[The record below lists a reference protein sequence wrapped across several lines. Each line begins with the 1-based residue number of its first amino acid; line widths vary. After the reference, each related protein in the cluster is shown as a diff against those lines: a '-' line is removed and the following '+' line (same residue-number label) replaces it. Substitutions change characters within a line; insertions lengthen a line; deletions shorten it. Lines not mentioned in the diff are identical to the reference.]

1 MPELLEHRPDVDKE
15 EAERIELRSE
25 EVQEIL
31 SQPPAWIIRW
41 GITVILFVIISLIA
55 GSWFIKYP
63 DTVPATITVIT
74 ETPPNS
80 VYARSTGN
88 VTFYIKDQER
98 VIKDQILGVIDNPA
112 NAEQVIALLEQSDDY
127 RNMLFLGDAYDTNYY
142 FDPKLNLGSIE
153 NAYLGLLN
161 AHISYVSFERFG
173 LYSKQLAAYSDQ
185 IDYYNDL
192 RTQSEQQKMLLEGE
206 VEESYQRYLADSLL
220 YKQKAI
226 TRFDF
231 GQSKSGWLSITRNL
245 ENAKSSITNARIQIA
260 QLSSTISETEIT
272 YRQEQQRLK
281 NDLKNAYKALE
292 NQLITWEQN
301 FLLRSSLNGVASF
314 VKYWSDNQYVTIGD
328 EVITVVPS
336 SDDIYGRMTMPV
348 AGSGKVEIG
357 QTVNIRLDNYP
368 SNEYGMILGEIE
380 SISLVPNNENNYLI
394 RVKLTNGLHSTYQKD
409 LDFKQEM
416 IGQAEVITKDLRL
429 IERFFND
436 IRKIF
441 DEGA

>member
-41 GITVILFVIISLIA
+41 GITVILFVIISIIA

-63 DTVPATITVIT
+63 DTVPATITIIT

-88 VTFYIKDQER
+88 VTFFIEDQQ
-98 VIKDQILGVIDNPA
+98 VVSKNQLLGVIDNPA
-112 NAEQVIALLEQSDDY
+112 EAQQVIDLIERSAAY
-127 RNMLFLGDAYDTNYY
+127 RSMLFLDNEYDTAYF

-153 NAYLGLLN
+153 NAYLGLIN
-161 AHISYVSFERFG
+161 AHLGYVSFERFG
-173 LYSKQLAAYSDQ
+173 LYSKQLAAYRDQ
-185 IDYYNDL
+185 INYYNEL
-192 RTQSEQQKMLLEGE
+192 KVQSVQQKALLEGE
-206 VEESYQRYLADSLL
+206 VAESYERYLADSLL
-220 YKQKAI
+220 FQQKAI

-231 GQSKSGWLSITRNL
+231 GQSKSAWLSINRNL

-260 QLSSTISETEIT
+260 QLSSTISETEIS
-272 YRQEQQRLK
+272 YRQEQQNLK
-281 NDLKNAYKALE
+281 NELKNAYKNLE
-292 NQLITWEQN
+292 NQLITWEQT
-301 FLLRSSLNGVASF
+301 FLLRSTLEGTASF
-314 VKYWSDNQYVTIGD
+314 VKYWSDNQFVTAGD
-328 EVITVVPS
+328 EVITIVPK

-348 AGSGKVEIG
+348 AGSGKVELG

-368 SNEYGMILGEIE
+368 SNEYGMITGEIE
-380 SISLVPNNENNYLI
+380 SISLVPNDENNYLI
-394 RVKLTNGLHSTYQKD
+394 RVRLVNGLLSTYKKE

-416 IGQAEVITKDLRL
+416 MGQAEVITKDLRL